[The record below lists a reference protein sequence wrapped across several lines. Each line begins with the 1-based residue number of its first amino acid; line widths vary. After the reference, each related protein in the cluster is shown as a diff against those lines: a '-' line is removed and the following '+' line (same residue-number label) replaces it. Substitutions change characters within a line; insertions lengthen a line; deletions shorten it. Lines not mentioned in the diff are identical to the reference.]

1 MGVAIKLIITE
12 FATVN
17 TVIECLLKS
26 NIHWVSLKI
35 NDVFYIPFSPNV
47 LREPF
52 CTRVV
57 LSFFRSPAALAIA
70 RKLHLT

>member
-12 FATVN
+12 FATVS
-17 TVIECLLKS
+17 TVIECLFKS
-26 NIHWVSLKI
+26 NIRWLSLKI

-47 LREPF
+47 LREIF

-57 LSFFRSPAALAIA
+57 PSFFHTPAVLAVA